1 MEGFGMQSTNSASIF
16 TAVTG
21 YTDHNGSIQY
31 QPAKG
36 GKISRH
42 LQIGADHEIRA
53 SGCFP

>member
-16 TAVTG
+16 TAVNG